1 MTLPGAHVPQALA
14 VSGTD
19 ALRRPAWV
27 SEEDQS
33 PRSFLQALAGGRPTP
48 RDPRTEA
55 RQAGYEEG
63 LLQARASVAETIQKY
78 QQGIAQ
84 LTSLRDQICRE
95 SEKQL
100 VELALHIA
108 RSVIQADVEARRD
121 FTVQM
126 VSHAMGMLREA
137 QSITLRVSPAD
148 AAAVRKAFPDL
159 GAGRGVRLV
168 EDRACDLGGVVAEAD
183 LGRID
188 ARAERRLAEVA
199 RELLDQPAADLDEEG
214 KALAA
219 VIADGEEG

>member
-1 MTLPGAHVPQALA
+1 MTSPSAQTPAALTPGVI
-14 VSGTD
+14 D

-27 SEEDQS
+27 SDCDQS
-33 PRSFLQALAGGRPTP
+33 PRSFLLALAGGRPAP

-63 LLQARASVAETIQKY
+63 LQLARASVEATVQKY

-84 LTSLRDQICRE
+84 LGALRDQICRE

-108 RSVIQADVEARRD
+108 RSIIQADLEARRD

-126 VSHAMGMLREA
+126 VSHAMGLLREA
-137 QSITLRVSPAD
+137 QSITLRVSPTD

-199 RELLDQPAADLDEEG
+199 RELLDQPATDLDDEG

-219 VIADGEEG
+219 VIAEGEEG